1 MAIEQIFTLD
11 FASQLAA
18 MFPTHRAAVTPGPSA
33 PVQRNER
40 AGAHRPDALNR
51 RIDVKATSPGFLARR
66 AGVTLIAVAALFL
79 GACTCATGP
88 AFRITAPAEG
98 DTLSAE
104 ACKAVPVSVTP
115 VAGDYCTF
123 PPKAYEISVDGGTS
137 QMIPADKTPLA
148 ATFNDL
154 ATGPHT
160 ATAWAIGQNGKR
172 RETASVKFTCA
183 PPPPPPC
190 RAGSGSAAAPAGRRP
205 RGPDREGLHPGHLLR
220 LRQVGDP
227 AGLAREARQGRR
239 LDEGAPGGRVP
250 PRGSLRRA
258 RHPRVQ
264 PRPRRPPRERDEGL
278 PRRRSASTAAKLK
291 TISYGKER
299 PFVEGHDESAW
310 SKNRRTHF
318 VLTKK

>member
-1 MAIEQIFTLD
+1 M
-11 FASQLAA
+11 
-18 MFPTHRAAVTPGPSA
+18 
-33 PVQRNER
+33 
-40 AGAHRPDALNR
+40 
-51 RIDVKATSPGFLARR
+51 KATSPGFLARR
-66 AGVTLIAVAALFL
+66 VGVTLTAVAALFL
-79 GACTCATGP
+79 GACTCQTGP

-104 ACKAVPVSVTP
+104 ACKAVTVSVTP

-123 PPKAYEISVDGGTS
+123 PPKAYEISVDGGAS
-137 QMIPADKTPLA
+137 QTIPADKTPLA
-148 ATFNDL
+148 ATFTNL

-183 PPPPPPC
+183 PPPPPP
-190 RAGSGSAAAPAGRRP
+190 AAPPPPPPPPPAVVEEPIDKYIQDIFFDYDKSEIRPDSREKLDMAAGWMKKHP
-205 RGPDREGLHPGHLLR
+205 DAEFLLEGHCDERGTREYNLAL
-220 LRQVGDP
+220 GD
-227 AGLAREARQGRR
+227 
-239 LDEGAPGGRVP
+239 
-250 PRGSLRRA
+250 RRA
-258 RHPRVQ
+258 NATK
-264 PRPRRPPRERDEGL
+264 DYL
-278 PRRRSASTAAKLK
+278 ASLGVDAAKLK